1 MVHSTTDRRRF
12 IKAAAAIL
20 GGACLLLIGAADKV
34 FRFFFGPRLSRQ
46 EETRL
51 MNLRLQRLKETE
63 RQRSLELE
71 REESDYILVGA
82 LSQLSAAEGKYF
94 IDYEMRPALA
104 FLGSDGLPNLLSAT
118 CTHLG
123 CTVGNAANEQG
134 KILCPCHVSYFNI
147 KTGEPDPGSPAKL
160 PLPHLGWVVRDKSG
174 KVIATRTAEGRTHGT
189 TSGDMLKD
197 CDVYISRSGVQS
209 LS

>member
-1 MVHSTTDRRRF
+1 MDHSTTDRRRF
-12 IKAAAAIL
+12 IKAVAATL
-20 GGACLLLIGAADKV
+20 GGAFLLVIGAADKV

-46 EETRL
+46 AEAKL

-71 REESDYILVGA
+71 REESDCILVGV
-82 LSQLSAAEGKYF
+82 LSQLSASEGKYF
-94 IDYEMRPALA
+94 IDYEMRPGLA
-104 FLGSDGLPNLLSAT
+104 FLGSDGLPNLLSAK

-147 KTGEPDPGSPAKL
+147 KTGEPDPGSPAKS
-160 PLPHLGWVVRDKSG
+160 PLPHLGWVLKDKSG
-174 KVIATRTAEGRTHGT
+174 KIVATRTAEGRTHGT
-189 TSGDMLKD
+189 ISGDMLKD
-197 CDVYISRSGVQS
+197 CDVYISRSEVQS
-209 LS
+209 PS